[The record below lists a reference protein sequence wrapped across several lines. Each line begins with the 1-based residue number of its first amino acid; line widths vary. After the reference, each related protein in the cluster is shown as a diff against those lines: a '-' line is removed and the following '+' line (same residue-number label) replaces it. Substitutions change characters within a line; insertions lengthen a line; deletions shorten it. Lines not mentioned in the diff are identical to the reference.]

1 MMNYSE
7 RRRHIGLRGA
17 LLLVLAPALT
27 VLLVLALIEWFCRQ
41 QLLFAL
47 WLLQRLLQNKKR
59 PVG

>member
-7 RRRHIGLRGA
+7 RRRHIGLRGE